1 MVIVTALSFARRG
14 ASLHGAGGF
23 TLPEVLIVTAVLVVL
38 LAAGAPHLGDFVR
51 NQRVKT
57 ASFDLFSSLVLARSE
72 AITRN
77 TRVTMAPEGGSWN
90 NGWTITEPGGTVL
103 RRQEPVQDIT
113 ITGPSD
119 VVYAESGRLNAATW
133 PEFQLTASGGG
144 GVQRCIRIDLSGRPV
159 SKAASC

>member
-1 MVIVTALSFARRG
+1 MTAVRQARGSAKRFG
-14 ASLHGAGGF
+14 AWGF
-23 TLPEVLIVTAVLVVL
+23 TLPEVLIVTAVLAVL
-38 LAAGAPHLGDFVR
+38 LAAGAPHLSDFVR

-77 TRVTMAPEGGSWN
+77 TRVTVAPESGSWN

-103 RRQEPVQDIT
+103 RRQEPVQDIN
-113 ITGPSD
+113 ITGPAD
-119 VVYAESGRLNAATW
+119 VVYVESGRLNAATW
-133 PEFQLTASGGG
+133 PEFQLTASGSGI
-144 GVQRCIRIDLSGRPV
+144 VQRCIRIDLSGRPV

>member
-1 MVIVTALSFARRG
+1 MVTMTAMRG
-14 ASLHGAGGF
+14 AKEAGCRIRVGGF
-23 TLPEVLIVTAVLVVL
+23 TLPEVLIVTAVLAVL

-77 TRVTMAPEGGSWN
+77 TRVTVAPEGGSWN

-119 VVYAESGRLNAATW
+119 VVYVESGRLNAATW
-133 PEFQLTASGGG
+133 PEFQLTASGGSI
-144 GVQRCIRIDLSGRPV
+144 VHRCIRIDLSGRPV
-159 SKAASC
+159 SKAVSC